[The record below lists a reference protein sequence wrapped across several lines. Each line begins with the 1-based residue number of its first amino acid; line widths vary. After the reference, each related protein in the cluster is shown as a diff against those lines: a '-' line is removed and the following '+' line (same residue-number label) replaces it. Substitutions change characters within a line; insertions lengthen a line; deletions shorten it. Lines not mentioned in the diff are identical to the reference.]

1 MLNCDVQNARLIVNR
16 MKIGRAIFIIVFC
29 GVTALALCLS
39 GCATRPDGLNDSD
52 YAGPEIY
59 DPRADGEQ
67 QLASALAEAK
77 VQHKRVLLN
86 LGANWCSD
94 SQSMF
99 RLIRNDPR
107 IARELNEH
115 YVLAMVDVNKRTGF
129 DRNSPL
135 VTLLGDPLGRGIPG
149 LLVLDSDGTVLNADP
164 RERLADIDHKRPK
177 KVLRYLQKWS
187 GNVLPAGRR

>member
-1 MLNCDVQNARLIVNR
+1 MVARRDAIRVKVLNKPRLLFGGL
-16 MKIGRAIFIIVFC
+16 M
-29 GVTALALCLS
+29 ALTLCLS
-39 GCATRPDGLNDSD
+39 GCATRPDGLNELD

-77 VQHKRVLLN
+77 VQHKRVLLS

-94 SQSMF
+94 SQRMF
-99 RLIRNDPR
+99 RLLRNDPR

-129 DRNSPL
+129 DRNATL
-135 VTLLGDPLGRGIPG
+135 VTRLGDPLGRGIPV
-149 LLVLDSDGTVLNADP
+149 LLVLGADGAVLNADP
-164 RERLADIDHKRPK
+164 AERLADSDHKRPR
-177 KVLRYLQKWS
+177 KVFRYLQKWS
-187 GNVLPAGRR
+187 GSVLPASRR